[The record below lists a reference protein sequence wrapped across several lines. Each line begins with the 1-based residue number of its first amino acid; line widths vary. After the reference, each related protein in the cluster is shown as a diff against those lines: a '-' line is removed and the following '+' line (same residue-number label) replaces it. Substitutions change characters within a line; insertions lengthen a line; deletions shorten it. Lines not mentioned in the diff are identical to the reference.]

1 MSGFNQGFILGN
13 VLADQRNSKNINDL
27 NDAKN
32 TIAIQSQKMNL
43 FKESLKSAGIVYN
56 ATISNEF
63 NKSNIAILD
72 SDSDINKRYLYIY
85 RTKKSFGGWVNLQYD
100 DKAGKFDYLEE
111 KKSGKITKFTLDTNK
126 KYDVYLKPDLTFKY
140 NDHYNYDG
148 KKFPIKCILWSL
160 YGHDTFETPP
170 DVKDKSGKLIRK
182 IIPGPNLVK
191 MFNEGK
197 LYPENIIY
205 IN

>member
-56 ATISNEF
+56 STISNEF

-72 SDSDINKRYLYIY
+72 DDPDVNKRYLYIY
-85 RTKKSFGGWVNLQYD
+85 RTKKSFGGWVNLQYN
-100 DKAGKFDYLEE
+100 DKAGKFKFVN
-111 KKSGKITKFTLDTNK
+111 KKGKLLDLDTNARHIM
-126 KYDVYLKPDLTFKY
+126 YLTPDLTFKY

-148 KKFPIKCILWSL
+148 KKFPIKCVLWST
-160 YGHDTFETPP
+160 YGHDTFGTP
-170 DVKDKSGKLIRK
+170 DVIDTKSGKIIRK
-182 IIPGPNLVK
+182 VVIGPNILT
-191 MFNEGK
+191 MLNNGE